1 MVKGIFGRKKRHG
14 EAVITYLMVTPCIV
28 LLVLFVLYPLCWVL
42 RYVFYDYDGL
52 HAAKFIGLENFVRLF
67 TRDADYWR
75 SVRNTFVYAV
85 GKLFITIPLSFFL
98 AVLLNAKLKCQSVFR
113 AVIFMPTIISTAVMS
128 LVFYFMFNSY
138 NGIVNQ
144 MLMKIS
150 VIDKPIEWFGRD
162 MAMVTA
168 IIVAAWGAVGNY
180 MIYFLAGLQT
190 VPEEM
195 YEVAKL
201 DGAGYFQT
209 LFYVVLPLLGPVMQ
223 TVLMLAIITALKGF
237 ESIMVLTGGGPAGA
251 TDVMYLYVY
260 RAFFPTQGDAAFI
273 PQYGYGSAVAVVTA
287 VITGLITILYLKSS
301 AKMNRE

>member
-1 MVKGIFGRKKRHG
+1 MVQSKTWKEK
-14 EAVITYLMVTPCIV
+14 AVIGIMVIPCIV
-28 LLVLFVLYPLCWVL
+28 LLAAFVIYPLCWVL

-52 HAAKFIGLENFVRLF
+52 HQAKFIGLENFVRLF
-67 TRDADYWR
+67 TRDPDYWK
-75 SVRNTFVYAV
+75 SVWNTFVYA
-85 GKLFITIPLSFFL
+85 GAKLVVTIPLSFLL
-98 AVLLNAKLKCQSVFR
+98 AVLLNSKLRGQSLFR
-113 AVIFMPTIISTAVMS
+113 GIIFMPTIISTAVMS

-144 MLMKIS
+144 MLMKAA
-150 VIDKPIEWFGRD
+150 VIDFPIDWFGRD

-168 IIVAAWGAVGNY
+168 VLVAAWGAVGNY

-195 YEVAKL
+195 YEVARL
-201 DGAGYFQT
+201 DGANAFQT
-209 LFYVVLPLLGPVMQ
+209 LIYVVLPLLAPVLQ

-260 RAFFPTQGDAAFI
+260 RVFFPTQGEAAFV

-287 VITGLITILYLKSS
+287 VITGVITLIYLRASR
-301 AKMNRE
+301 KMDGEE

>member
-1 MVKGIFGRKKRHG
+1 MLAKLFSNKNAQEK
-14 EAVITYLMVTPCIV
+14 AVVYLMVLPCVI
-28 LLVLFVLYPLCWVL
+28 LLGVFVIYPLCWVL
-42 RYVFYDYDGL
+42 RYVFYEYDGL
-52 HAAKFIGLENFVRLF
+52 RQPRFVGFYNFIRVF
-67 TRDADYWR
+67 TRDQDFWK
-75 SVRNTFVYAV
+75 SVINTFIYAI
-85 GKLFITIPLSFFL
+85 GKLIVTMPLSFFL
-98 AVLLNAKLKCQSVFR
+98 AIVLNSRMRGKSFFR
-113 AVIFMPTIISTAVMS
+113 AVVFMPTIISTAVMS

-138 NGIVNQ
+138 NGVVNQ
-144 MLMKIS
+144 ILMQIS
-150 VIDKPIEWFGRD
+150 LIDRPIDWFGMD

-168 IIVAAWGAVGNY
+168 IIVAIWGALGNY
-180 MIYFLAGLQT
+180 MIYFLSGLQT

-201 DGAGYFQT
+201 DGANYFQT

-260 RAFFPTQGDAAFI
+260 RAFFPSQGEASFV

-287 VITGLITILYLKSS
+287 IITGLITIVYLKSS
-301 AKMNRE
+301 KKMNEE

>member
-1 MVKGIFGRKKRHG
+1 MKKGVSRKGKSFG
-14 EAVITYLMVTPCIV
+14 ESAVIFLMVIPSVI
-28 LLVLFVLYPLCWVL
+28 LLILFVLYPLAWVF

-52 HAAKFIGLENFVRLF
+52 HTAKFVGLANFVRLF
-67 TRDADYWR
+67 TRDPDYWK
-75 SVRNTFVYAV
+75 SVWNTFVYAV
-85 GKLFITIPLSFFL
+85 GKLIITIPLSFVL
-98 AVLLNAKLKCQSVFR
+98 AVLLNSKLKLQSVFR

-144 MLMKIS
+144 MLMRFS
-150 VIDKPIEWFGRD
+150 VIETPIDWFGRD

-190 VPEEM
+190 VPDEM

-201 DGAGYFQT
+201 DGANYFQT
-209 LFYVVLPLLGPVMQ
+209 MFYVVLPLLGPVLQ

-237 ESIMVLTGGGPAGA
+237 ESIMVLTAGGPAGA

-260 RAFFPTQGDAAFI
+260 RTFFPTQGNDVFV
-273 PQYGYGSAVAVVTA
+273 PQYGYGSAVAVITA
-287 VITGLITILYLKSS
+287 IITGFITILYLKAS
-301 AKMNRE
+301 AKMNQE

>member
-1 MVKGIFGRKKRHG
+1 MVQSKTWKEKVTIGIM
-14 EAVITYLMVTPCIV
+14 VIPCI
-28 LLVLFVLYPLCWVL
+28 LLLAAFVIYPLLWVF
-42 RYVFYDYDGL
+42 RYVCFDYDGL
-52 HAAKFIGLENFVRLF
+52 HAAKFIGLDNFIRLF
-67 TRDADYWR
+67 TRDPDYWN
-75 SVRNTFVYAV
+75 SVWNTLVYAV
-85 GKLFITIPLSFFL
+85 AKLLITIPCSFLL
-98 AVLLNAKLKCQSVFR
+98 AVLLNSKLKLQGLFR
-113 AVIFMPTIISTAVMS
+113 GIIFMPTIISTAVMS

-144 MLMKIS
+144 MLMRFS
-150 VIDKPIEWFGRD
+150 LIDYPIDWFGRD

-168 IIVAAWGAVGNY
+168 VLVAAWGAIGNY

-190 VPEEM
+190 IPEEM

-201 DGAGYFQT
+201 DGANYFQT
-209 LFYVVLPLLGPVMQ
+209 LYYVVIPLLGPVMQ

-260 RAFFPTQGDAAFI
+260 RAFFPTQGDTSFV

-287 VITGLITILYLKSS
+287 VITGIITLIYLRVSR
-301 AKMNRE
+301 KMDEE